1 MGEKQNPPFQL
12 SFNASLKIDF
22 QGSRVTEKLQFG
34 DQELAACD
42 NLTEDREPKWKS
54 WLSSVLHRISAGSEL
69 SLIPP
74 AVDRGRD
81 ASDGPLTWS
90 RKALAIMAITRSFT
104 RTGSLMVWRALA
116 APSTVLLFLCLLFSR
131 AASAATPS
139 FAAPLAL
146 PAQQAPLGIT
156 AADFNGDGFQDIAI
170 ANAASATVS
179 VYLGSGSGTFSQAAT
194 VTLPTGCSAAYIA
207 SAKFTRAAQ
216 PDLLVVCA
224 MGQVLVLPNAGRG
237 TFGTPISTT
246 LPLGA
251 WTGNLMI
258 GQVHPA
264 IADFNG
270 DGKLDLVIPGYDG
283 NTFTVAWY
291 LLLGNG
297 DGTFQTPSSLPF
309 TGIMA
314 LSVVAGDFNGD
325 GKADL
330 VAAAYDSNGAPW
342 LEVALGNGDG
352 TFKTPVFSQLPA
364 TSGTV
369 LLAADVNG
377 DGKLD
382 IVVAGSCLYLN
393 LVGTGASVDNAGV
406 TVLLGDGKGNFTISF
421 DTAEPNYVS
430 DATLAGVLETG
441 RLDLVEA
448 TIAFS
453 AVGTAPSGA
462 VQIRPNNGDG
472 TFGSPIV
479 LPASTSVV
487 PTDITTADFN
497 GDGRPDIATASLPP
511 QPLALNVSLSS
522 NFAQLLQSV
531 LLQLPSGGADVFLNL
546 TAESPTITGIGVSGG
561 GSGIAQNT
569 WVSIYGIDLAPASLG
584 PGGLTW
590 STAPSFA
597 SGQMPTVLDTVT
609 VTVNGKPAYIYYV
622 SGSQVNVLTPLDS
635 STGPVAVT
643 VNNGTSTSAAF
654 TANLQAVSP
663 GFLRF
668 GDGVHVAALHAN
680 YSYLGPASLSVPG
693 YTFTPAAPG
702 ETILLFCDGLGLPTS
717 PVTAGSAVQTGVLP
731 TPWPIVTIGGISATV
746 QFAGLVSPG
755 LYQLNVVVPSLAA
768 NGDNQVIATY
778 GAAGSP
784 AGAMIP
790 VQSQ

>member
-1 MGEKQNPPFQL
+1 M
-12 SFNASLKIDF
+12 
-22 QGSRVTEKLQFG
+22 T
-34 DQELAACD
+34 
-42 NLTEDREPKWKS
+42 
-54 WLSSVLHRISAGSEL
+54 
-69 SLIPP
+69 
-74 AVDRGRD
+74 
-81 ASDGPLTWS
+81 
-90 RKALAIMAITRSFT
+90 ITRSCT
-104 RTGSLMVWRALA
+104 LTGSLMAWRALA
-116 APSTVLLFLCLLFSR
+116 APCTALLFLCLLFSR
-131 AASAATPS
+131 AAFAATPS

-194 VTLPTGCSAAYIA
+194 VTLPVGCSAAYIA
-207 SAKFTRAAQ
+207 SAKFTGAAQ

-224 MGQVLVLPNAGRG
+224 MGQLLVLPNTGHG
-237 TFGTPISTT
+237 TFGTPRSTT

-270 DGKLDLVIPGYDG
+270 DGKLDLVIPGYGED
-283 NTFTVAWY
+283 TVAWY

-309 TGIMA
+309 TGIMP

-330 VAAAYDSNGAPW
+330 VAAAYDSTGTPW
-342 LEVALGNGDG
+342 LEVAPGNGDG
-352 TFKTPVFSQLPA
+352 TFQTPVLTRLPA

-393 LVGTGASVDNAGV
+393 LTGTGGSENNAGV
-406 TVLLGDGKGNFTISF
+406 TVLLGDGRGNFTISF
-421 DTAEPNYVS
+421 DTTEPNYVS

-453 AVGTAPSGA
+453 AASTTPSGA

-472 TFGSPIV
+472 TFGSPII
-479 LPASTSVV
+479 LPTSTSAV
-487 PTDITTADFN
+487 PTDVTTADFN
-497 GDGRPDIATASLPP
+497 GDGRPDIVTASLPF
-511 QPLALNVSLSS
+511 QPLNLNVSLSS
-522 NFAQLLQSV
+522 NFSQLLQSV
-531 LLQLPSGGADVFLNL
+531 LVQLPSGGADVFLNL
-546 TAESPTITGIGVSGG
+546 TPEYPTITGIGVSGG
-561 GSGIAQNT
+561 GTAIAQNT
-569 WVSIYGIDLAPASLG
+569 WVSIYGIGLAPASLG
-584 PGGLTW
+584 LGGLTW
-590 STAPSFA
+590 SNAPSFN
-597 SGQMPTVLDTVT
+597 SVPPQMPTVLDGVT
-609 VTVNGKPAYIYYV
+609 VTMNGEPAYIYFV
-622 SGSQVNVLTPLDS
+622 SGAQVNVLTPLDS
-635 STGPVAVT
+635 TTGPVAVT
-643 VNNGTSTSAAF
+643 VNNGTDTSAAF
-654 TANLQAVSP
+654 TAHMQAVSP

-668 GDGVHVAALHAN
+668 GDGVHVAAEHAD
-680 YSYLGPASLSVPG
+680 YSYLGPASMSVPG

-702 ETILLFCDGLGLPTS
+702 ETILLFCDGLGLPAS
-717 PVTAGSAVQTGVLP
+717 PLTAGSAVQIGVLP
-731 TPWPIVTIGGISATV
+731 TPWPIIQIGELSATV
-746 QFAGLVSPG
+746 KYAALISPG
-755 LYQLNVVVPSLAA
+755 LYQLNVVVPPLAA
-768 NGDNQVIATY
+768 SGDNQVFASS
-778 GAAGSP
+778 GGFGSP
-784 AGAMIP
+784 AGAMLP
-790 VQSQ
+790 VSP

>member
-1 MGEKQNPPFQL
+1 
-12 SFNASLKIDF
+12 
-22 QGSRVTEKLQFG
+22 
-34 DQELAACD
+34 
-42 NLTEDREPKWKS
+42 
-54 WLSSVLHRISAGSEL
+54 
-69 SLIPP
+69 
-74 AVDRGRD
+74 
-81 ASDGPLTWS
+81 
-90 RKALAIMAITRSFT
+90 
-104 RTGSLMVWRALA
+104 MVWRALA
-116 APSTVLLFLCLLFSR
+116 APGTILLFLCLLFSR
-131 AASAATPS
+131 AAFAATPS

-146 PAQQAPLGIT
+146 PAQQAPLGIA

-179 VYLGSGSGTFSQAAT
+179 VYLGSGSGTFSPAAT
-194 VTLPTGCSAAYIA
+194 VTLPVGCSAAYIA
-207 SAKFTRAAQ
+207 GAKFTPAAQ

-224 MGQVLVLPNAGRG
+224 MGQVLVLPNAGHG

-251 WTGNLMI
+251 WIGNLMI

-270 DGKLDLVIPGYDG
+270 DGKLDLVIPGLG
-283 NTFTVAWY
+283 QSAFGASEVAWY

-309 TGIMA
+309 TGIMP

-325 GKADL
+325 SKADL
-330 VAAAYDSNGAPW
+330 AAAAYDSTGAPW

-352 TFKTPVFSQLPA
+352 TFQTPVLSQLPA

-382 IVVAGSCLYLN
+382 IVIAGSCLYLN

-421 DTAEPNYVS
+421 DTTEPNYVS

-448 TIAFS
+448 TISFT

-472 TFGSPIV
+472 TFGSPII
-479 LPASTSVV
+479 LPASTSAV
-487 PTDITTADFN
+487 PTDVTTADFN
-497 GDGRPDIATASLPP
+497 GDGRADIATASLPP

-531 LLQLPSGGADVFLNL
+531 LVQLPSGGADVFLNS
-546 TAESPTITGIGVSGG
+546 TPEVPTITGIGVSGG
-561 GSGIAQNT
+561 GAGIAQNA
-569 WVSIYGIDLAPASLG
+569 WISIYGIDLAPASLG
-584 PGGLTW
+584 LGGLTW
-590 STAPSFA
+590 SDAPSFN
-597 SGQMPTVLDTVT
+597 SGQMPTVLDGVT
-609 VTVNGKPAYIYYV
+609 VTVNAKPAYIYYV
-622 SGSQVNVLTPLDS
+622 SGAQLNVLTPLDS
-635 STGPVAVT
+635 TTGFVAVT
-643 VNNGTSTSAAF
+643 VYNGTSTSAAY
-654 TANLQAVSP
+654 TAHLQAVSP

-668 GDGVHVAALHAN
+668 GDGVHVAAEHADG
-680 YSYLGPASLSVPG
+680 SLLGPASLSVPG

-702 ETILLFCDGLGLPTS
+702 EIISLFCDGLGLPVPTS
-717 PVTAGSAVQTGVLP
+717 PLTAGSEFQTGKLP
-731 TPWPIVTIGGISATV
+731 TPWPIVTIGEISATV
-746 QFAGLVSPG
+746 QFAGLISPG
-755 LYQLNVVVPSLAA
+755 LYQLNVVVPLLAA
-768 NGDNQVIATY
+768 NGDNQVVATY
-778 GAAGSP
+778 GGVSSP

-790 VQSQ
+790 VSR

>member
-1 MGEKQNPPFQL
+1 M
-12 SFNASLKIDF
+12 
-22 QGSRVTEKLQFG
+22 T
-34 DQELAACD
+34 
-42 NLTEDREPKWKS
+42 
-54 WLSSVLHRISAGSEL
+54 
-69 SLIPP
+69 
-74 AVDRGRD
+74 
-81 ASDGPLTWS
+81 
-90 RKALAIMAITRSFT
+90 ITRSCT
-104 RTGSLMVWRALA
+104 LTGSFMVRRALA
-116 APSTVLLFLCLLFSR
+116 APCTVLLFLCLLFSR
-131 AASAATPS
+131 AASAAAPS

-146 PAQQAPLGIT
+146 PAQQAPLGIA

-194 VTLPTGCSAAYIA
+194 VTLPKGCSAAYIA
-207 SAKFTRAAQ
+207 AAKFTRAAQ
-216 PDLLVVCA
+216 PDLLAVCA
-224 MGQVLVLPNAGRG
+224 MGQVLVLPNAGHG

-251 WTGNLMI
+251 WIGNLMI

-270 DGKLDLVIPGYDG
+270 DGKLDLVIPGLGSSPG
-283 NTFTVAWY
+283 NAAAPVAWY

-297 DGTFQTPSSLPF
+297 DGTFQTPSSVPF
-309 TGIMA
+309 TGVIP

-325 GKADL
+325 GKADV
-330 VAAAYDSNGAPW
+330 VAAAYDSTGAPW
-342 LEVALGNGDG
+342 LEIALGNGDG
-352 TFKTPVFSQLPA
+352 TFQTPVLSQLPA
-364 TSGTV
+364 TSGSV

-393 LVGTGASVDNAGV
+393 LTGTGDSENNAGV

-421 DTAEPNYVS
+421 DTTEPYYVS

-453 AVGTAPSGA
+453 SADTAPSGA

-487 PTDITTADFN
+487 PTAVTTADFN

-511 QPLALNVSLSS
+511 QPLALQVSLSS

-531 LLQLPSGGADVFLNL
+531 LVQLPIGGADVFLNL
-546 TAESPTITGIGVSGG
+546 TPEFPTITGIGVSGG
-561 GSGIAQNT
+561 GAGIAQNA

-584 PGGLTW
+584 LGGLTW
-590 STAPSFA
+590 SNAPSFP
-597 SGQMPTVLDTVT
+597 SQMPTVLDGVT
-609 VTVNGKPAYIYYV
+609 VTVNGRPAYTYYV
-622 SGSQVNVLTPLDS
+622 SGSQLNVLTPLDS

-643 VNNGTSTSAAF
+643 VNNGTATSAAY
-654 TANLQAVSP
+654 TAHLQAVSP

-668 GDGVHVAALHAN
+668 GDGVHVAALHAD
-680 YSYLGPASLSVPG
+680 YSYLGPASMSVPG
-693 YTFTPAAPG
+693 ATFTPAAPG
-702 ETILLFCDGLGLPTS
+702 EIILLFCDGLGLPTA
-717 PVTAGSAVQTGVLP
+717 PLTAGSAVQNGVLP

-746 QFAGLVSPG
+746 QFAGLNIFPG

-768 NGDNQVIATY
+768 NGDNQVVAIY
-778 GAAGSP
+778 GGVSSP

-790 VQSQ
+790 VSH

>member
-1 MGEKQNPPFQL
+1 
-12 SFNASLKIDF
+12 
-22 QGSRVTEKLQFG
+22 
-34 DQELAACD
+34 
-42 NLTEDREPKWKS
+42 
-54 WLSSVLHRISAGSEL
+54 
-69 SLIPP
+69 
-74 AVDRGRD
+74 
-81 ASDGPLTWS
+81 
-90 RKALAIMAITRSFT
+90 
-104 RTGSLMVWRALA
+104 MVWRALA

-146 PAQQAPLGIT
+146 PAQQAPLGIA

-291 LLLGNG
+291 FLLGNG

-330 VAAAYDSNGAPW
+330 VAAAYDITGAPW

-352 TFKTPVFSQLPA
+352 TFKTPVLSQLPA

-393 LVGTGASVDNAGV
+393 LTGTGGSESNAGV
-406 TVLLGDGKGNFTISF
+406 TVLLGDGKGNFTIGF
-421 DTAEPNYVS
+421 DTTEPNYVS

-448 TIAFS
+448 TISFS
-453 AVGTAPSGA
+453 SADTAPSGA
-462 VQIRPNNGDG
+462 IQIRPNNGDG

-479 LPASTSVV
+479 LPTSTSVV
-487 PTDITTADFN
+487 PTDVTTADFN

-511 QPLALNVSLSS
+511 QPLALNVSLNS
-522 NFAQLLQSV
+522 NFSQLLQSV
-531 LLQLPSGGADVFLNL
+531 LVQLPSGGADVFLNL
-546 TAESPTITGIGVSGG
+546 TPEFPTITGIGVSGG
-561 GSGIAQNT
+561 GTGIAQNT
-569 WVSIYGIDLAPASLG
+569 WISIYGIDLAPASLG
-584 PGGLTW
+584 QGGLTW
-590 STAPSFA
+590 SNAPSFP
-597 SGQMPTVLDTVT
+597 SQMPTVLDGVS

-622 SGSQVNVLTPLDS
+622 SGSQLNVLTPLDS
-635 STGPVAVT
+635 TTGRVAVT

-654 TANLQAVSP
+654 TANLQTVSP

-668 GDGVHVAALHAN
+668 GDGVHVAAEHAD
-680 YSYLGPASLSVPG
+680 YSYLGPASMSVPG

-702 ETILLFCDGLGLPTS
+702 ETILLFCDGLGLPAS
-717 PVTAGSAVQTGVLP
+717 PLTAGSAVQIGVLP
-731 TPWPIVTIGGISATV
+731 TPWPIIQIGELSATV
-746 QFAGLVSPG
+746 KYAALISPG
-755 LYQLNVVVPSLAA
+755 LYQLNVVVPPLAA
-768 NGDNQVIATY
+768 SGDNQVFASS
-778 GAAGSP
+778 GGFGSP
-784 AGAMIP
+784 AGAMLP
-790 VQSQ
+790 VSP

>member
-1 MGEKQNPPFQL
+1 
-12 SFNASLKIDF
+12 
-22 QGSRVTEKLQFG
+22 
-34 DQELAACD
+34 
-42 NLTEDREPKWKS
+42 
-54 WLSSVLHRISAGSEL
+54 
-69 SLIPP
+69 
-74 AVDRGRD
+74 
-81 ASDGPLTWS
+81 
-90 RKALAIMAITRSFT
+90 
-104 RTGSLMVWRALA
+104 MVWRALA
-116 APSTVLLFLCLLFSR
+116 APCTVLLFLCLLFSR
-131 AASAATPS
+131 TASATAPS

-146 PAQQAPLGIT
+146 PGQEAPLGIA

-194 VTLPTGCSAAYIA
+194 VTLPKGCSAAYIA
-207 SAKFTRAAQ
+207 SAKFTGAAQ

-224 MGQVLVLPNAGRG
+224 MGQVLVLPNAGHG
-237 TFGTPISTT
+237 AFGTPISTT

-251 WTGNLMI
+251 WIGNLMI

-270 DGKLDLVIPGYDG
+270 DGKVDLVVPGLGQNAYG
-283 NTFTVAWY
+283 ASAVAWY
-291 LLLGNG
+291 LLLGKG
-297 DGTFQTPSSLPF
+297 DGTFQAPSTVPF
-309 TGIMA
+309 TGIMP

-330 VAAAYDSNGAPW
+330 VAAAYDSSGAPW
-342 LEVALGNGDG
+342 LEVAPGNGDG
-352 TFKTPVFSQLPA
+352 TFKTPVLTPLPA

-393 LVGTGASVDNAGV
+393 LTGTGGSLNNAGV
-406 TVLLGDGKGNFTISF
+406 TVLLGDGKGNFTIRF

-430 DATLAGVLETG
+430 DAILAGVLETG

-453 AVGTAPSGA
+453 AAGTAPSGA

-487 PTDITTADFN
+487 PTAVTTADFN
-497 GDGRPDIATASLPP
+497 GDGRPDIVTASLPP
-511 QPLALNVSLSS
+511 QPLALQVSLSS

-531 LLQLPSGGADVFLNL
+531 LVQLPSGGADVFLNL
-546 TAESPTITGIGVSGG
+546 TPEFPTITGIGVSGG
-561 GSGIAQNT
+561 GAGTAQNA

-584 PGGLTW
+584 LGGLTW
-590 STAPSFA
+590 SNAPSFP
-597 SGQMPTVLDTVT
+597 SQMPTVLDGVT

-622 SGSQVNVLTPLDS
+622 SGAQVNVLTPLDS
-635 STGPVAVT
+635 GTGPIAVT
-643 VNNGTSTSAAF
+643 VYNGTATSAAY
-654 TANLQAVSP
+654 TTQMQAVSP

-668 GDGVHVAALHAN
+668 GDVVHVAAEHAN
-680 YSYLGPASLSVPG
+680 YSYLGPASMSVPG
-693 YTFTPAAPG
+693 ATFTPAAPG
-702 ETILLFCDGLGLPTS
+702 EVILLFCDGLGLPAT
-717 PVTAGSAVQTGVLP
+717 PLTAGSAVQTGVLP

-746 QFAGLVSPG
+746 QYAAVISPG
-755 LYQLNVVVPSLAA
+755 LYQLNVVVPPLAA
-768 NGDNQVIATY
+768 NGDNQVVAIY
-778 GAAGSP
+778 GGVSSP

-790 VQSQ
+790 VSH

>member
-1 MGEKQNPPFQL
+1 
-12 SFNASLKIDF
+12 
-22 QGSRVTEKLQFG
+22 
-34 DQELAACD
+34 
-42 NLTEDREPKWKS
+42 
-54 WLSSVLHRISAGSEL
+54 
-69 SLIPP
+69 
-74 AVDRGRD
+74 
-81 ASDGPLTWS
+81 
-90 RKALAIMAITRSFT
+90 
-104 RTGSLMVWRALA
+104 MVWRVLT
-116 APSTVLLFLCLLFSR
+116 PPCTVLLFLCLLFSR

-146 PAQQAPLGIT
+146 PAQQAPLGIA

-170 ANAASATVS
+170 ANSAAATVS
-179 VYLGSGSGTFSQAAT
+179 IYLGSGSGTFSQAAT
-194 VTLPTGCSAAYIA
+194 VTLPVGCSAAYIA
-207 SAKFTRAAQ
+207 SAKFTGAAQ

-224 MGQVLVLPNAGRG
+224 MGQLLVLPNAGHG

-251 WTGNLMI
+251 WIGNLMI

-270 DGKLDLVIPGYDG
+270 DGKLDLVIPGLGESAYG
-283 NTFTVAWY
+283 ASEVAWY
-291 LLLGNG
+291 LLLGKG
-297 DGTFQTPSSLPF
+297 DGTFQTPTSVSF
-309 TGIMA
+309 TGIMP

-330 VAAAYDSNGAPW
+330 AAAAYDSTGTPW
-342 LEVALGNGDG
+342 LEIALGNGDG
-352 TFKTPVFSQLPA
+352 TFQTPVLSQLPA

-377 DGKLD
+377 DGNLD

-393 LVGTGASVDNAGV
+393 LTGTGASVDNAGV
-406 TVLLGDGKGNFTISF
+406 TVLLGDGKGDFTIGF

-472 TFGSPIV
+472 TFGSPII
-479 LPASTSVV
+479 LPTSTSTV
-487 PTDITTADFN
+487 PTDVTTADFN
-497 GDGRPDIATASLPP
+497 GDGRPDIVTASLPP
-511 QPLALNVSLSS
+511 QPLDLNVSLSS
-522 NFAQLLQSV
+522 NFSQLLQSV
-531 LLQLPSGGADVFLNL
+531 LVQLPGGGADVFLNL
-546 TAESPTITGIGVSGG
+546 TPEYPTITGIGVSGG
-561 GSGIAQNT
+561 GTGIAQDT

-584 PGGLTW
+584 QGGLTW
-590 STAPSFA
+590 SSAPSFA
-597 SGQMPTVLDTVT
+597 SGQMPTVLDGVT
-609 VTVNGKPAYIYYV
+609 VTVNGKPAYISYV

-635 STGPVAVT
+635 TIGPVAVT

-654 TANLQAVSP
+654 TAHLQAVSP
-663 GFLRF
+663 GLLRF
-668 GDGVHVAALHAN
+668 YDNVHVAAEHAD
-680 YSYLGPASLSVPG
+680 YSLLGPASLSLPG

-717 PVTAGSAVQTGVLP
+717 PLTAGSAVQTGVLP
-731 TPWPIVTIGGISATV
+731 TPWPIVQIGELSSTV
-746 QFAGLVSPG
+746 KYAALISPG
-755 LYQLNVVVPSLAA
+755 LYQLNVVVPPLAA
-768 NGDNQVIATY
+768 NGDNTVL
-778 GAAGSP
+778 AAYEGVTSP
-784 AGAMIP
+784 NGAMIP

>member
-1 MGEKQNPPFQL
+1 MM
-12 SFNASLKIDF
+12 
-22 QGSRVTEKLQFG
+22 V
-34 DQELAACD
+34 
-42 NLTEDREPKWKS
+42 
-54 WLSSVLHRISAGSEL
+54 
-69 SLIPP
+69 
-74 AVDRGRD
+74 GR
-81 ASDGPLTWS
+81 
-90 RKALAIMAITRSFT
+90 
-104 RTGSLMVWRALA
+104 A

-139 FAAPLAL
+139 FADPVAL
-146 PAQQAPLGIT
+146 PAQQAPLGIA

-179 VYLGSGSGTFSQAAT
+179 VYLGSGTGTFSQAAT
-194 VTLPTGCSAAYIA
+194 VTLPMGCSAAYIA
-207 SAKFTRAAQ
+207 SGKFTHAAQ

-224 MGQVLVLPNAGRG
+224 MGQVLVLPNAGHG

-251 WTGNLMI
+251 WIGNLMI

-270 DGKLDLVIPGYDG
+270 DGKLDLVIPGLGESGYG
-283 NTFTVAWY
+283 TAAVAWY

-309 TGIMA
+309 TGIMP

-330 VAAAYDSNGAPW
+330 AAAAYDSTGTPW
-342 LEVALGNGDG
+342 LEMALGNGDG
-352 TFKTPVFSQLPA
+352 TFRPPVLSQLPA

-377 DGKLD
+377 DGNLD

-393 LVGTGASVDNAGV
+393 LTGTGDSESNAGV
-406 TVLLGDGKGNFTISF
+406 TVLLGDGKGDFTIRF
-421 DTAEPNYVS
+421 DTTEPNYVS
-430 DATLAGVLETG
+430 DVTLAGVLETG

-448 TIAFS
+448 TILFS
-453 AVGTAPSGA
+453 DTSTAPTGGI
-462 VQIRPNNGDG
+462 QIRANKGDG
-472 TFGSPIV
+472 TFGDPIV
-479 LPASTSVV
+479 LPNSSSSV
-487 PTDITTADFN
+487 PTDVTTADFN
-497 GDGRPDIATASLPP
+497 GDGRADIVTASLPP
-511 QPLALNVSLSS
+511 QPLSLNVSLSS

-531 LLQLPSGGADVFLNL
+531 LVQLPSGGADVFLNL

-561 GSGIAQNT
+561 GAGIAQNA

-584 PGGLTW
+584 SGGDTW
-590 STAPSFA
+590 SKASSFA
-597 SGQMPTVLDTVT
+597 SGQMPTALDDVT
-609 VTVNGKPAYIYYV
+609 VSVNGKPAYIYFV
-622 SGSQVNVLTPLDS
+622 SGAQLNVLTPLDS

-643 VNNGTSTSAAF
+643 VTNGTVTSAAY
-654 TANLQAVSP
+654 TAQLQAVSP

-668 GDGVHVAALHAN
+668 GDGIHIAAEHAD
-680 YSYLGPASLSVPG
+680 YSLLGPASLSVPG

-702 ETILLFCDGLGLPTS
+702 ETISLFCDGLGLPVPTS
-717 PVTAGSAVQTGVLP
+717 PLTAGSEYQIGELP
-731 TPWPIVTIGGISATV
+731 TPWPIVTIGEISAAV
-746 QFAGLVSPG
+746 KYAGLISPG
-755 LYQLNVVVPSLAA
+755 LYQLNVEVPSLAA

-778 GAAGSP
+778 GGVSSP

-790 VQSQ
+790 VSH